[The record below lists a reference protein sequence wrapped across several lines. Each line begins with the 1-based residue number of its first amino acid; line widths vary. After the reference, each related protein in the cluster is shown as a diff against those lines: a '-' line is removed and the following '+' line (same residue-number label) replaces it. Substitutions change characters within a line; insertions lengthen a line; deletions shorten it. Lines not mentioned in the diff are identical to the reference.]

1 MSGKMRQAWYTS
13 DKKIEIR
20 NVDIPDL
27 KPGQVKIKTAYAA
40 LCASDKHMM
49 TMGILGAK
57 PGMPLGHE
65 ASGVIVEVAP
75 GIEASGLK
83 VGDKVV
89 PCPDNI
95 CGMCTN
101 CKDGND
107 VRCTAGD
114 PISAFSDYII
124 ANARTTFKL
133 PDDADM
139 KQYTLTEPL
148 GCVLRAM
155 ELANVKHGDSVL
167 ITGLGGIGIIMLNA
181 VLLSGAVKIT
191 VSEPVAA
198 KRATALAM
206 GAQYVIDPMSENF
219 KARALEITDGK
230 GFNHIFEMSGVT
242 SVATTL
248 FDVAALRGK
257 ITYFAVYPPDYEM
270 PVNLY
275 NMYNRE
281 LGIQTVI
288 AGLWLLPRAISIIP
302 RLQHDKIIGKV
313 MPLEEIEQAFELFDQ
328 QTHHKILLEF

>member
-1 MSGKMRQAWYTS
+1 MSEKMRQAWYTA
-13 DKKIEIR
+13 DRKIEIR
-20 NVDIPDL
+20 SVDVPAL

-75 GIEASGLK
+75 GSEASGLK

-114 PISAFSDYII
+114 PIAAFSDYII

-133 PDDADM
+133 PDDADL
-139 KQYTLTEPL
+139 KHYTLTEPL

-155 ELANVKHGDSVL
+155 ELANVKHGETVL
-167 ITGLGGIGIIMLNA
+167 ITGVGGIGAIMLNA
-181 VLLSGAVKIT
+181 AVLSGAAKIT
-191 VSEPVAA
+191 VSEPIAS
-198 KRATALAM
+198 KRAGALAM
-206 GAQYVIDPMSENF
+206 GAQYAIDPLTEDLKTRS
-219 KARALEITDGK
+219 LEITDGK
-230 GFNHIFEMSGVT
+230 GFNHIFEMSGVL
-242 SVATTL
+242 SVAPTL
-248 FDVAALRGK
+248 FDIAALRGK
-257 ITYFAVYPPDYEM
+257 ITYFAVYPPDYEL

-275 NMYNRE
+275 NLYNKE
-281 LGIQTVI
+281 LGIQAVI

-302 RLQHDKIIGKV
+302 RLQHDKIIGKIL
-313 MPLEEIEQAFELFDQ
+313 PLADIAQAFELFDQ
-328 QTHHKILLEF
+328 STYHKILLEF

>member
-1 MSGKMRQAWYTS
+1 MNEKMRQAWFTA
-13 DKKIEIR
+13 DNKIEVR
-20 NVDIPDL
+20 LVDVPEL
-27 KPGQVKIKTAYAA
+27 KPGQVKIRTAYAA

-75 GIEASGLK
+75 GTEASGLK

-107 VRCTAGD
+107 VRCMNGD
-114 PISAFSDYII
+114 PISAFSDYIF

-133 PDDADM
+133 PDDADL

-167 ITGLGGIGIIMLNA
+167 ITGAGGIGIIMLNA
-181 VLLSGAVKIT
+181 VILSGGVKIT

-198 KRATALAM
+198 KRANALAM
-206 GAQYVIDPMSENF
+206 GAQFVIDPTTENF
-219 KARALEITDGK
+219 KERALDITDGK
-230 GFNHIFEMSGVT
+230 GFNHIFEMSGVPA
-242 SVATTL
+242 VAPTL

-257 ITYFAVYPPDYEM
+257 ITYFAVYPPDYEL

-275 NMYNRE
+275 NLYNRE
-281 LGIQTVI
+281 LGIQAVI
-288 AGLWLLPRAISIIP
+288 AGLWLLPRAIDIIP
-302 RLQHDKIIGKV
+302 RLQHDKIIGKIL
-313 MPLEEIEQAFELFDQ
+313 PLEEVEKAFELFDRSVY
-328 QTHHKILLEF
+328 HKILLEF

>member
-1 MSGKMRQAWYTS
+1 MGEKMRQVWYTA

-20 NVDIPDL
+20 NVNIPDL

-49 TMGILGAK
+49 TMGILGGK

-65 ASGVIVEVAP
+65 ASGVIVEMAQ
-75 GIEASGLK
+75 GAEASGLK
-83 VGDKVV
+83 VGDKVI

-107 VRCTAGD
+107 IRCTAGN

-124 ANARTTFKL
+124 SNAKTTFKL
-133 PDDADM
+133 PDDADL

-148 GCVLRAM
+148 GCILRAM

-167 ITGLGGIGIIMLNA
+167 ITGIGGIGIIMLNA
-181 VLLSGAVKIT
+181 VILSGATKIT
-191 VSEPVAA
+191 VSDPVSN
-198 KRATALAM
+198 KRANALAM
-206 GAQYVIDPMSENF
+206 GAQYAIDPLKEDF

-242 SVATTL
+242 AVAPTL

-257 ITYFAVYPPDYEM
+257 ITYFAVYPPDYEL

-275 NMYNRE
+275 NLYSKE
-281 LGIQTVI
+281 LGIQAVI
-288 AGLWLLPRAISIIP
+288 AGLWLLPRAINLIP
-302 RLQHDKIIGKV
+302 RLQHEKIIGKV
-313 MPLEEIEQAFELFDQ
+313 LPVEEVAQAFELFDKSIY
-328 QTHHKILLEF
+328 HKILLKF

>member
-1 MSGKMRQAWYTS
+1 MRQVWYTS
-13 DKKIEIR
+13 DKKIEVR
-20 NVDIPDL
+20 NVDVPDL

-65 ASGVIVEVAP
+65 ASGVIVEVAS

-83 VGDKVV
+83 VGDKVI

-95 CGMCTN
+95 CGMCTS

-107 VRCTAGD
+107 VRCTSGD

-133 PDDADM
+133 PDDADL

-155 ELANVKHGDSVL
+155 ELANVKHGDTVM
-167 ITGLGGIGIIMLNA
+167 ITGAGGIGIILLNA
-181 VLLSGAVKIT
+181 VVLSGAAKIT
-191 VSEPVAA
+191 VSEPVAE
-198 KRATALAM
+198 KRANALAM
-206 GAQYVIDPMSENF
+206 GAQYVIDPTNEDF
-219 KARALEITDGK
+219 KERALEITDGK
-230 GFNHIFEMSGVT
+230 GFNHIFEMSGVPA
-242 SVATTL
+242 VAPTL
-248 FDVAALRGK
+248 FDVTALRGK
-257 ITYFAVYPPDYEM
+257 ITYFAVYPPDYEL

-275 NMYNRE
+275 DLYNRE
-281 LGIQTVI
+281 LGIQAVI
-288 AGLWLLPRAISIIP
+288 AGLWLLPKAINMIP
-302 RLQHDKIIGKV
+302 RLQHDRIIGKV
-313 MPLEEIEQAFELFDQ
+313 LPLEEVAHAFELFDKSVY
-328 QTHHKILLEF
+328 HKILLEF